1 MFAIKL
7 VTTHL
12 LTLHEKII
20 EIFLILARLTAGAEK
35 LSKIE
40 FETMSFSDKR

>member
-12 LTLHEKII
+12 LSLHEKII
-20 EIFLILARLTAGAEK
+20 EIFLILARLTAGGG
-35 LSKIE
+35 KIIK
-40 FETMSFSDKR
+40 DRI